1 MCEDGSVSHWINV
14 SFPPSGSRPLVWPS
28 RVKESHEGQTT
39 RYTSLFL
46 IVLPFHSLHF
56 LPKRSPFF
64 LRCKSIAIAHQLVD
78 NTKEQ
83 PREKCAKERWFSGER
98 WLSMVVARWKSSRVI
113 SFPLTGL
120 QNVAIVEYTAAKSDD
135 LYRIDSGNGT
145 RWDTRAF
152 EISFGY
158 RGWLLNVDGRC
169 RIHLTNKV
177 ERRISIFLL

>member
-1 MCEDGSVSHWINV
+1 
-14 SFPPSGSRPLVWPS
+14 
-28 RVKESHEGQTT
+28 
-39 RYTSLFL
+39 
-46 IVLPFHSLHF
+46 
-56 LPKRSPFF
+56 
-64 LRCKSIAIAHQLVD
+64 
-78 NTKEQ
+78 
-83 PREKCAKERWFSGER
+83 
-98 WLSMVVARWKSSRVI
+98 MVVARWKSSRVI

-120 QNVAIVEYTAAKSDD
+120 QNAAIVEYTAAKSDD

-177 ERRISIFLL
+177 GRRVSILSFVTRIFMKYVKYTNVKVYVNFRNCRKYEKRFRD